1 MSRFQWSRV
10 ALLCA
15 ALMMAFSLLVACGG
29 GDDDDDGGSGGGDFP
44 VPSGADKLGEDSASA
59 EELDAQ
65 DIDISDAT
73 ALAYKVS
80 GSNVDEVSDFYEN
93 DAGDDWTVD
102 EHAALGDLM
111 IAVLHNGDQL
121 VLVTAM
127 TATAARDQGGAD
139 LGDLEV
145 NLDELE
151 DDDIV
156 IVGATFTCNEDSID
170 TCIEAMGLGL

>member
-1 MSRFQWSRV
+1 MSRFQWSRI

-15 ALMMAFSLLVACGG
+15 ALLMAFSLLVACGG
-29 GDDDDDGGSGGGDFP
+29 GDDDDGGGGSSDFP
-44 VPSGADKLGEDSASA
+44 VPSGADKLGEDEASA

-80 GSNVDEVSDFYEN
+80 GSNIDEVSDFYEN
-93 DAGDDWTVD
+93 EVGDDWTVD
-102 EHAALGDLM
+102 EHAAVGDLM

-121 VLVTAM
+121 AVATAM
-127 TATAARDQGGAD
+127 TAAAAREQGAAEI
-139 LGDLEV
+139 GDLTID
-145 NLDELE
+145 LDELE
-151 DDDIV
+151 DDDIL
-156 IVGATFTCNEDSID
+156 IVAATFTCNEDSID